1 MLRWWGGM
9 DAYMDHAWLQQLS
22 LQQQS
27 HHEGKCQMRNGGN
40 MVHRRGEMLFKEA
53 AYCAPAEG
61 SVQVL

>member
-1 MLRWWGGM
+1 
-9 DAYMDHAWLQQLS
+9 MDHAWLQQLS

-40 MVHRRGEMLFKEA
+40 MVHRRGEMIFKEA

-61 SVQVL
+61 SVEVL